1 MSTLLHTT
9 GDAAFSLMPLVQ
21 GVALVLALAAVAL
34 FFKPLLLGI
43 FRALVLVVKP
53 RLSKDQ
59 LAARR
64 NMRNAKLL
72 QRMTNSSSGNA
83 SLTAELRAMAA
94 RS

>member
-1 MSTLLHTT
+1 MSILLQTT
-9 GDAAFSLMPLVQ
+9 GATAFSLLPLVR
-21 GVALVLALAAVAL
+21 GVGLVLAIAAVAL
-34 FFKPLLLGI
+34 FFKPLLGGI

-59 LAARR
+59 QAARR
-64 NMRNAKLL
+64 NMRNAKVL

>member
-1 MSTLLHTT
+1 MSTLLQTA
-9 GDAAFSLMPLVQ
+9 GDVALSLLPLVQ
-21 GVALVLALAAVAL
+21 GAAWALGIAAVAL
-34 FFKPLLLGI
+34 FFKPLLVGI
-43 FRALVLVVKP
+43 FRAMVLVVKP
-53 RLSKDQ
+53 RMSKDQ
-59 LAARR
+59 IAAQR

>member
-1 MSTLLHTT
+1 MSTLLQTA
-9 GDAAFSLMPLVQ
+9 GDVALSLMPLVR
-21 GVALVLALAAVAL
+21 GAGLFLAIAALAL

-53 RLSKDQ
+53 RMSKDQ
-59 LAARR
+59 IAAQR

>member
-1 MSTLLHTT
+1 MSILLQTMGDTALTLL
-9 GDAAFSLMPLVQ
+9 PLLRSV
-21 GVALVLALAAVAL
+21 GLVLAIAAVAL
-34 FFKPLLLGI
+34 FFKPLLIGI
-43 FRALVLVVKP
+43 FRALVLVVNP
-53 RLSKDQ
+53 RLSRDQ
-59 LAARR
+59 LDARR

>member
-1 MSTLLHTT
+1 MSNLLQTA
-9 GDAAFSLMPLVQ
+9 GDAAFSLVPLVRTA
-21 GVALVLALAAVAL
+21 GLVLAIAAVAL

-72 QRMTNSSSGNA
+72 QRMTNASSGNA

>member
-1 MSTLLHTT
+1 MSILLQTMGAT
-9 GDAAFSLMPLVQ
+9 AFSLMPLVRSV
-21 GVALVLALAAVAL
+21 GLVLAIAALAL
-34 FFKPLLLGI
+34 FFKPLLVGI
-43 FRALVLVVKP
+43 FRALVLVANP

-64 NMRNAKLL
+64 NMRNAKVL

>member
-1 MSTLLHTT
+1 MSTLLQTA
-9 GDAAFSLMPLVQ
+9 GDTALSLLPLVQ
-21 GVALVLALAAVAL
+21 GAAWVLGIAAVAL
-34 FFKPLLLGI
+34 FFKPLLVGI

-53 RLSKDQ
+53 RMSKDQ
-59 LAARR
+59 MAAQR
-64 NMRNAKLL
+64 NMRNARLL

>member
-1 MSTLLHTT
+1 MSTLLHTA
-9 GDAAFSLMPLVQ
+9 GDAAFSLMPLVRSA
-21 GVALVLALAAVAL
+21 GLVLAIAALAL
-34 FFKPLLLGI
+34 FFKPLLVGI

-53 RLSKDQ
+53 RMSKEQ

-64 NMRNAKLL
+64 NMRNARLL

-83 SLTAELRAMAA
+83 SQTAELRAMAA

>member
-1 MSTLLHTT
+1 MSTLLQTA
-9 GDAAFSLMPLVQ
+9 GDAALSLMPLVRSV
-21 GVALVLALAAVAL
+21 GLVLAIAAVAL
-34 FFKPLLLGI
+34 FFKPLLVGI

-53 RLSKDQ
+53 RMSKDQ
-59 LAARR
+59 IAAQR

-83 SLTAELRAMAA
+83 SQTAELRAMAA

>member
-1 MSTLLHTT
+1 MSTLLQTA
-9 GDAAFSLMPLVQ
+9 GDAALSLMPLVRSA
-21 GVALVLALAAVAL
+21 GLILAIAAVAL
-34 FFKPLLLGI
+34 FFKPLLVGI

-83 SLTAELRAMAA
+83 SQTAELRAMAA